1 MFLLLILTVL
11 LAWACARDEGA
22 FSGETPQG
30 PSPTASPSPGF
41 RMRLS
46 PGEEPAGQAER
57 PPTPPTER
65 MSEAEVQALLA
76 RLPAFQ
82 TGADQTA
89 DFAVREGSLP
99 APRTGATVKQPFPP
113 PQAPQGGPDQATSG
127 PLLVLRRSPEGEV
140 PLAPQVSVT
149 FSHPMVPVTS
159 HAEASQTVPV
169 RLTPQPQGNWRWIG
183 TRTILFDPEEQRL
196 PMATRYSVEV
206 PAGTKS
212 QTGGS
217 LAQAASW
224 TFTTPPPR
232 LVQHHPGGDSQPLHP
247 LVFLAFDQRI
257 DPATVLK
264 TVKVQAAGQDQAI
277 RLADD
282 QEIAADSRV
291 QALLENQQPGRYLVL
306 RTVKPL
312 PGASTITVAVQPGTA
327 SAEGPLT
334 TTGAQSFSFET
345 YGPLQVTN
353 HRCGW
358 DNDCRP
364 LTPWQIEFSNALDP
378 EAFDQKQQLHVTP
391 ELPGMKAV
399 VTGDRLM
406 VMGRSKGRTTYTLTL
421 RSSIKDEFGQTLSKD
436 VPLQFQVGPA
446 EPALQSV
453 GGPLVVVD
461 PQGKPAYSVFTVNQ
475 PALKVRLYQVKPSD
489 WEAWIT
495 WQRESWRDPR
505 PPIPGRKVFDGQ
517 VPVKAA
523 ADEYVET
530 GIDLSPAL
538 VQGKGQVLVL
548 VQPTVL
554 PKDYRGDATVA
565 AWVQVTGM
573 GLEAFLDSSNLVG
586 WVSSLQDGRPLAGVQ
601 LEVPGGGLKGQTGAD
616 GTATIALGDRASNN
630 DVLVARLGADVAFL
644 PQGLYGGR
652 GWTRQTQPDAM
663 RWFVFD
669 DRGIYRPGEAVH
681 LKGWAR
687 RVGAGP
693 KGDVSELGDV
703 ARKMDWT
710 LVDSRGNELAKGQA
724 PLTPLGG
731 FDFALSL
738 PGTMNLGQAMVRLSA
753 SGGTGGLGGMQTQH
767 TFQVEEFRRPEF
779 EVSASVSDGV
789 HLLGDSA
796 TATVAASYYAGG
808 GLPNAEVRWTVTAT
822 PGHYSP
828 PGWDEF
834 TFGTWT
840 PWWDYDFFRSDDSQT
855 NVQTLEGR
863 TDSSGKHRLRLDFLG
878 VEPPRATSIEAAAAV
893 TDVNRQTWSSNTT
906 MLVHPADQY
915 VGLKAARTF
924 VEAGQ
929 PIRLEA
935 VVPDLEGKALAGR
948 PIHVRSARLDYDTRG
963 GDWREIE
970 VDVSEQ
976 TVHSAAQPVPV
987 VIQPK
992 EGGTWRITATI
1003 RDQKGRPN
1011 QTRMTVWVAGG
1022 VVPTGRGLEQEK
1034 VLLVPDRKEYRPGE
1048 TAEILVQAPFTPAE
1062 GVLTLRRSGL
1072 VKTERF
1078 RMEKSTHTLR
1088 IPIQDAY
1095 LPNLHAQV
1103 DLVGAA
1109 ARQDASGAVDES
1121 LPKRPAYA
1129 SGSLDLAIPP
1139 LQRSLSVAATP
1150 ADKGLEPGGTTNLD
1164 LQVTDQAGQP
1174 VPGAEV
1180 AVVVAD
1186 EAVLALTGYTIAD
1199 PLNAFYTEREGGMED
1214 YHLRE
1219 YVQLASSADLEAVEQ
1234 EARGRGRAMKMSMA
1248 DGVGAVPPAPSMMT
1262 MAEAAPEPGGA
1273 LAMNGGGQ
1281 PGPAIR
1287 MRTDFNPLALFKGA
1301 LPTDVQGRARVSLKV
1316 PDNLTRYRITAVA
1329 VAGGQHFGRGEA
1341 TVVARLPLM
1350 VRPSAPRF
1358 LNFGD
1363 RLELPVVLQNQ
1374 TDQPLQVQVALRTRN
1389 LQLSD
1394 GAGRKLTVPAND
1406 RVEVRFPAAADK
1418 AGQAAFQVGAAAGTF
1433 ADAAEVTL
1441 PVWTPA
1447 TSEAFATYGQID
1459 AGAMVQPVST
1469 PGEVWPQFG
1478 GLEVTTTST
1487 ALQELTD
1494 AVLYLVAYPFECAEQ
1509 ISSRILAVAALK
1521 DVLGAFRAE
1530 GLPSAKEMVAAVDR
1544 DVEHLRNLQRPDGGF
1559 GFWRRDDREFPYVSI
1574 HAAHALVRARAKG
1587 FKVPQDMLD
1596 RSKTYLRNV
1605 ESHIPS
1611 DYSAQCRRALVAY
1624 ALNVRQVMGDA
1635 DPAKARALVK
1645 EAGLDGLSL
1654 EALGWILPTL
1664 SKDAAS
1670 APTVTEIRRYL
1681 GNHVSETAGDAH
1693 FATSYS
1699 DQDYLLLSSD
1709 RRADGVVL
1717 DALIQD
1723 QPKSDLIPK
1732 IVRGLLDHRTRGRW
1746 GNTQENAFILL
1757 ALDRYFQTYEKV
1769 TPNFVARVWL
1779 GQAFAGEQK
1788 FQGRSTDYRQTDVPM
1803 SWLAGKGRQDLVIS
1817 KDGPGRLYYRV
1828 GMRYAPKDL
1837 NLAPADHGFAVQR
1850 AYEAVDNPQDVSRDA
1865 DGTWRIKAGA
1875 RVRSRVTMVAPS
1887 RRYHVALVDPLPAG
1901 LEPLNPSLAVT
1912 EKIPEGTQTD
1922 RSKPGY
1928 WWWWGPWYEHENLR
1942 DERAEAFTSLLW
1954 EGVYEYTYVARAT
1967 TPGQFV
1973 VPPPKA
1979 EEMYH
1984 PETFGRGA
1992 TDRVVV
1998 VP

>member
-1 MFLLLILTVL
+1 MMLLLFLTVL

-22 FSGETPQG
+22 FSKESTPG
-30 PSPTASPSPGF
+30 PSPAVSPSPGF

-46 PGEEPAGQAER
+46 QGEEPAGQAGRPEA
-57 PPTPPTER
+57 PPTQPMTQ
-65 MSEAEVQALLA
+65 AEVQALLT

-82 TGADQTA
+82 ADSGQGA
-89 DFAVREGSLP
+89 DFAVRAGSLP

-113 PQAPQGGPDQATSG
+113 PQAPAGGPEPVAPG
-127 PLLVLRRSPEGEV
+127 PLQVLRRSPEGDV

-169 RLTPQPQGNWRWIG
+169 RLTPQPRGTWRWIG
-183 TRTILFDPEEQRL
+183 TRTILFDPEDQRL
-196 PMATRYSVEV
+196 PMATRFTVEV
-206 PAGTKS
+206 PAGTKP
-212 QTGGS
+212 QTGAA
-217 LAQAASW
+217 LDAAASW

-232 LVQHHPGGDSQPLHP
+232 LTQHHPGGTSQPLQP
-247 LVFLAFDQRI
+247 LILLAFDQRV
-257 DPATVLK
+257 DPAAVLR
-264 TVKVQAAGQDQAI
+264 TTRVQAAGHDEALAL

-282 QEIAADSRV
+282 QEVAADPR
-291 QALLENQQPGRYLVL
+291 LLDLRKDLQPGRWLVA
-306 RTVKPL
+306 RPVKPL
-312 PGASTITVAVQPGTA
+312 PGASTITVAVQAGTA

-334 TTGAQSFSFET
+334 TAGVQSFSFQT

-358 DNDCRP
+358 GDHCLP
-364 LTPWQIEFSNALDP
+364 MAPWFIEFSNSLDA
-378 EAFDQKQQLHVTP
+378 EAFDITRDLHVTP
-391 ELPGMKAV
+391 ELPGLKAMV
-399 VTGDRLM
+399 SENRLN
-406 VMGRSKGRTTYTLTL
+406 VQGRSNGRTTYTVTL
-421 RSSIKDEFGQTLSKD
+421 RSSLRDEFGQTLGKD
-436 VPLQFQVGPA
+436 VPLQFKVGPA
-446 EPALQSV
+446 EPALHSV
-453 GGPLVVVD
+453 GGPLVVVE
-461 PQGKPAYSVFTVNQ
+461 PQGRPTYPVFTVNQ
-475 PALKVRLYQVKPSD
+475 PALKVRLYQVQPTD
-489 WEAWIT
+489 WAAWMT
-495 WQRESWRDPR
+495 WQREAWRNPR

-523 ADEYVET
+523 ADEYAEV

-538 VQGKGQVLVL
+538 VQGRGQVLVL
-548 VQPTVL
+548 VQPTAL
-554 PKDYRGDATVA
+554 PKGYHGDGLVA
-565 AWVQVTGM
+565 AWVQVTSM
-573 GLEAFLDSSNLVG
+573 GLEAFHDSSSLVG

-601 LEVPGGGLKGQTGAD
+601 LQAPGSGLSGQTGAD
-616 GTATIALGDRASNN
+616 GTSTLTLGDKSSR
-630 DVLVARLGADVAFL
+630 DDILVARQGNDVAFL
-644 PQGLYGGR
+644 PQGPIGGR
-652 GWTRQTQPDAM
+652 GWNRQVQPDSM

-669 DRGIYRPGEAVH
+669 DRGIYRPGETVH

-693 KGDVSELGDV
+693 QGDISALQDF
-703 ARKMDWT
+703 ARTVDWT
-710 LVDSRGNELAKGQA
+710 LLDSRGNELSKGQA
-724 PLTPLGG
+724 DMTALGG
-731 FDFALSL
+731 FDFTLSL
-738 PGTMNLGQAMVRLSA
+738 PETMNLGQARVRMSA
-753 SGGTGGLGGMQTQH
+753 SGGTGGLSGMREQH

-779 EVSASVSDGV
+779 EVSAKVSEGV

-796 TATVAASYYAGG
+796 IATVSASYYAGG
-808 GLPNAEVRWTVTAT
+808 GLPAAEVEWTVTSR
-822 PGHYSP
+822 PGHFSP

-840 PWWDYDFFRSDDSQT
+840 PWWDYGFFRRDDSDGEEE
-855 NVQTLEGR
+855 TLEGR
-863 TDSSGKHRLRLDFLG
+863 TDSSGRHRLRLDFLG
-878 VEPPRATSIEAAAAV
+878 VEPPRATSVEASAAV
-893 TDVNRQTWSSNTT
+893 TDVNRQTWSSTVT
-906 MLVHPADQY
+906 MLVHPADRY

-935 VVPDLEGKALAGR
+935 IVPDLEGKALAGH

-963 GDWREIE
+963 RNWREIE
-970 VDVSEQ
+970 VDVTEQ
-976 TVHSAAQPVPV
+976 TVQSATRPVAV
-987 VIQPK
+987 TVQPK
-992 EGGTWRITATI
+992 QGGTWRITATI
-1003 RDQKGRPN
+1003 QDEKGRRN

-1022 VVPTGRGLEQEK
+1022 VVPTHRGLTQEK

-1078 RMEKSTHTLR
+1078 RMDKPTHTLR
-1088 IPIQDAY
+1088 IPIQEAW
-1095 LPNLHAQV
+1095 LPNIHAQV

-1109 ARQDASGAVDES
+1109 PRQDASGAVDER

-1129 SGSLDLAIPP
+1129 TGSLNLTIPP
-1139 LQRSLSVAATP
+1139 LQRSLSVTAAP
-1150 ADKGLEPGGTTNLD
+1150 AHNGLEPGGATSLD
-1164 LQVTDQAGQP
+1164 LLVRDQDGRPVT
-1174 VPGAEV
+1174 GAEV

-1186 EAVLALTGYTIAD
+1186 EAILALTGYDIAD
-1199 PLNAFYTEREGGMED
+1199 PLNAFYTERSQETQD

-1219 YVQLASSADLEAVEQ
+1219 YVQLISSADFTVADAEV
-1234 EARGRGRAMKMSMA
+1234 RGRRLMMKSA
-1248 DGVGAVPPAPSMMT
+1248 DMGDGMVPAPPMM
-1262 MAEAAPEPGGA
+1262 MVAEAAPEPGSFG
-1273 LAMNGGGQ
+1273 NGGGG
-1281 PGPAIR
+1281 PAPAIR
-1287 MRTDFNPLALFKGA
+1287 MRTDFNPLALFKA
-1301 LPTDVQGRARVSLKV
+1301 AVPTDAQGRARVDLRL

-1329 VAGGQHFGRGEA
+1329 VAGGQHFGKGEA
-1341 TVVARLPLM
+1341 SVVARLPLM

-1374 TDQPLQVQVALRTRN
+1374 TDQPLHVQVALRTRN
-1389 LQLSD
+1389 LQLTD

-1406 RVEVRFPAAADK
+1406 RVEVRFPAAADR
-1418 AGQAAFQVGAAAGTF
+1418 AGQAAFQVGAASGTF

-1447 TSEAFATYGQID
+1447 TSEAFATYGQVD
-1459 AGAMVQPVST
+1459 AKAMVQPVQA

-1478 GLEVTTTST
+1478 GLEITTTST

-1494 AVLYLVAYPFECAEQ
+1494 AVLYLVEYPFECAEQ
-1509 ISSRILAVAALK
+1509 ISSRVLAVAALK
-1521 DVLGAFRAE
+1521 DVLGAFQAE

-1587 FKVPQDMLD
+1587 FQIPQPMLD
-1596 RSKTYLRNV
+1596 RSKTYLQNIDK
-1605 ESHIPS
+1605 HIPS
-1611 DYSAQCRRALVAY
+1611 DYSVQCRRALVAY
-1624 ALNVRQVMGDA
+1624 ALSVRHASGDP
-1635 DPAKARALVK
+1635 DPGRARALVK

-1654 EALGWILPTL
+1654 EAVGWILPTL
-1664 SKDAAS
+1664 SKDPAS
-1670 APTVTEIRRYL
+1670 AATVAEIRRHL
-1681 GNHVSETAGDAH
+1681 GNRVSETAGNAH
-1693 FATSYS
+1693 FVTSYS
-1699 DQDYLLLSSD
+1699 DQDYLLLSSE
-1709 RRADGVVL
+1709 RRTDGVLL
-1717 DALIQD
+1717 DALILD

-1732 IVRGLLDHRTRGRW
+1732 MVRSLLDHRTQGRW

-1788 FQGRSTDYRQTDVPM
+1788 FQGRSAERKHTEVPM
-1803 SWLAGKGRQDLVIS
+1803 SWLAGKGRQDLVLA
-1817 KDGPGRLYYRV
+1817 KDGPGRLYYRI

-1837 NLAPADHGFAVQR
+1837 NLTPADHGFTVQR
-1850 AYEAVDNPQDVSRDA
+1850 TYEAVDNPQDVSRDA
-1865 DGTWRIKAGA
+1865 DGTWRIRAGA
-1875 RVRSRVTMVAPS
+1875 RVRSRVTVVAPS

-1901 LEPLNPSLAVT
+1901 LEPLNASLAVT
-1912 EKIPEGTQTD
+1912 EKIPQDDSKD
-1922 RSKPGY
+1922 RGGSGY
-1928 WWWWGPWYEHENLR
+1928 WRWWGPWYEHENLR

-1954 EGVYEYTYVARAT
+1954 EGVHQYTYVARAT